1 MVSRYEQVASIVTTL
16 YRCIH
21 KIEREEMK
29 KYGLKGP
36 HAYCLIA
43 MGRYPDGITMTELS
57 RICDKDKAAISRAI
71 TELEAADMVY
81 RVSKPSQRYRVPILL
96 TEKGQEAVSAVNRAA
111 SIAVERAGEGMTDEL
126 RQVFYPCLDLI
137 STNLQKICLNGI
149 DVLED
154 EE

>member
-1 MVSRYEQVASIVTTL
+1 MVSRYEQVASIVSAL

-21 KIEREEMK
+21 KIERTEMK

-43 MGRYPDGITMTELS
+43 MGRHPDGITMTELS

-71 TELEAADMVY
+71 AELEKAGMVC
-81 RVSKPSQRYRVPILL
+81 RVSKPAQRYRVPIFL
-96 TEKGQEAVSAVNRAA
+96 TEKGKDAVSAVNRVAA
-111 SIAVERAGEGMTDEL
+111 IAVEKAGEGMTDEW

-137 STNLQKICLNGI
+137 SANLQKLCLNGL
-149 DVLED
+149 DG
-154 EE
+154 EEFE